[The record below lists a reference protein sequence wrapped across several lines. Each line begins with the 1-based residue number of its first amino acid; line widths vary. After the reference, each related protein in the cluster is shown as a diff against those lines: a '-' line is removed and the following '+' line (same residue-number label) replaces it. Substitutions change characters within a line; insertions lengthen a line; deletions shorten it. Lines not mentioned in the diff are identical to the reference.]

1 MCESETSLKR
11 EWFTRTYGGVWV
23 DCTDRETIYKDTDKG
38 AEVDIICLQGSSQFC
53 KRMIHEISP
62 CNKKD

>member
-1 MCESETSLKR
+1 MEV
-11 EWFTRTYGGVWV
+11 TRTYGGVWV

-38 AEVDIICLQGSSQFC
+38 AEIDIICLQGSSQFC

-62 CNKKD
+62 CNKKY